1 MNLSVLPMRIQEF
14 ARRTGATVR
23 ALHHYDRLGLLR
35 PSRTLSGYRLYG
47 ERELVRLQ
55 QITMLKFIG
64 CSLKE
69 IKVILSGPAS
79 RLDEILALQR
89 EALERKR
96 KTVDRALRAVE
107 RAQKLFA
114 QTGRTDW
121 ESLKQIIEVVQME
134 QNKEWM
140 KKYFTPE
147 QLTAI
152 KARGDADPEA
162 VRQGQKAWAKLI
174 PEVEA
179 AAQKGLDPA
188 SEGAG
193 SLAQRWMDLLTAF
206 TGGDPKIQ
214 QSLNHLYAD
223 KQNWPESF
231 KRPYS
236 EEASEFIRAAMKAH
250 GLSCLSSDQERG

>member
-1 MNLSVLPMRIQEF
+1 MNHGVVNKTAASMRIQEF
-14 ARRTGATVR
+14 AKRTGTTVR
-23 ALHHYDRLGLLR
+23 ALHHYDRLGLLH

-55 QITMLKFIG
+55 QITTLKFIG

-69 IKVILSGPAS
+69 IKAILSGSAS

-96 KTVDRALRAVE
+96 KTLDRALRAVE

-152 KARGDADPEA
+152 KARGDADPETVKRA
-162 VRQGQKAWAKLI
+162 EESWAKLI

-179 AAQKGLDPA
+179 AAQQRVDPSSA
-188 SEGAG
+188 GAR
-193 SLAQRWMDLLTAF
+193 SLAQRWVDLIKGF
-206 TGGDPKIQ
+206 TGGDPAIQ
-214 QSLNHLYAD
+214 QGLNRLYAD
-223 KQNWPESF
+223 KENWPQSF

-236 EEASEFIRAAMKAH
+236 DEAGQFIHAAMKAH
-250 GLSCLSSDQERG
+250 GLSCV